1 MADRKPDGADPQRSR
16 EGADWVRVFEDAFQ
30 ADAQL
35 AERAARLWQ
44 GLLNQIEGGPD
55 GLRDARECLQTAIR
69 IAFQYTDAFRLCRD
83 RFEASLNS
91 GDGQAE
97 R

>member
-1 MADRKPDGADPQRSR
+1 MAERTSDG
-16 EGADWVRVFEDAFQ
+16 EDWLRVFEEAFQ

-44 GLLNQIEGGPD
+44 RLLNQIEGGPD

-69 IAFQYTDAFRLCRD
+69 IAFQHTDAFRLCRD
-83 RFEASLNS
+83 RFEASLDS
-91 GDGQAE
+91 GDGLAE